1 MFAEPIGGDRKHL
14 TRAVERGAPS
24 YHCRITSKTL
34 DPVLR
39 PLLAFY
45 ADTLASHGPTALGV
59 GWNSVTA
66 QEIRF
71 AQICNVLDTE
81 ERRSIIDYGC
91 GYGALL
97 PYLRSLGGDFE
108 YWGYDMCGAMIE
120 SATNALGNEPDV
132 HFTTE
137 RKELPRADY
146 CLASGIFN
154 MRFDADDDEWHDY
167 VITTIDDMASLARR
181 GIAFNALTTYSDPE
195 KVRPELYYADP
206 LHLFDYCKRNLSRDV
221 ALLHDYGLF
230 DFTIVVRMS

>member
-1 MFAEPIGGDRKHL
+1 M
-14 TRAVERGAPS
+14 ERGAPS
-24 YHCRITSKTL
+24 YHCGITSKTL

-59 GWNSVTA
+59 GWNSVSA

-71 AQICNVLDTE
+71 AQICKVLGTE

-97 PYLRSLGGDFE
+97 PHLRSLGGDFE
-108 YWGYDMCGAMIE
+108 YCGYDMCGSMIAAAKE
-120 SATNALGNEPDV
+120 HFGSEPGT

-137 RKELPRADY
+137 RTELPPADY
-146 CLASGIFN
+146 CLASGIFS
-154 MRFDADDDEWHDY
+154 FKLEADDRAWRDY
-167 VITTIDDMASLARR
+167 MFETIDDMASLAGR

-195 KVRPELYYADP
+195 KLRPELYYADP
-206 LHLFDYCKRNLSRDV
+206 LHLFDYCKRNLSGDV